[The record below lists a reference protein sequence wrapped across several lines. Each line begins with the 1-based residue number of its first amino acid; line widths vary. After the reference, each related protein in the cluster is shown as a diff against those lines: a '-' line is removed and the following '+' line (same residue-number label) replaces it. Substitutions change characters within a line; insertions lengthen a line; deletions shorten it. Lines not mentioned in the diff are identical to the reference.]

1 VRSTETELC
10 EVLTLNPV
18 RPAKVLKKKLRTDS
32 PPHHKNAHPKRNDVL
47 RRRLS
52 LPESVPMSLSR
63 RLLSLTVLAVALAST
78 AMPAAAQQGR
88 GPQAERPMPEPPRAQ
103 HDDSV
108 SDAVRRIERSNRG
121 QVLSAERMQYD
132 GRDVTRIKVVDDEG
146 RVRVYMDD
154 AQSNSDQQRQPPR
167 SDDTPPPRRPDGA

>member
-1 VRSTETELC
+1 M
-10 EVLTLNPV
+10 
-18 RPAKVLKKKLRTDS
+18 
-32 PPHHKNAHPKRNDVL
+32 
-47 RRRLS
+47 S
-52 LPESVPMSLSR
+52 LPC
-63 RLLSLTVLAVALAST
+63 RLVSLTVLAVALASA

-88 GPQAERPMPEPPRAQ
+88 GRDERTPPEPTRSQ

-146 RVRVYMDD
+146 RVRIYMDD
-154 AQSNSDQQRQPPR
+154 APSAPDQRRQPPR
-167 SDDTPPPRRPDGA
+167 NDDNPLRQD